1 MRPVPYWLYRD
12 SRRLAIRAVIQFCLT
27 GVAGAAMAY
36 ILPRVGSADGDTSTA
51 VTLLAGLASFLI
63 WCAVVLSF
71 LSIVAFSL
79 VEIWALIAGV
89 QRPGP
94 SSESNE
100 PR

>member
-27 GVAGAAMAY
+27 GAAAAAMDF
-36 ILPRVGSADGDTSTA
+36 ILLRGGSADGDTSTA
-51 VTLLAGLASFLI
+51 VTLLAGLGLFLI
-63 WCAVVLSF
+63 WCVVVLSF
-71 LSIVAFSL
+71 LTIVAFSL
-79 VEIWALIAGV
+79 VEIWARIAGV
-89 QRPGP
+89 QRAGP